1 MIAHVDLFF
10 LVTGHCV
17 LGYVLF
23 FFFYSLS
30 SVFAAVAV
38 DTASCFF
45 AVLTFCLLSFFFL
58 CFRNAVTCRLALDSR
73 LFSTDHFSDLTANCA
88 GAFPPLAGYHLM
100 LGCGDGRRCTPNN
113 VGSF

>member
-10 LVTGHCV
+10 LVKGHCA

-23 FFFYSLS
+23 FFLLIEF
-30 SVFAAVAV
+30 SVR
-38 DTASCFF
+38 SCCRGHGFLF
-45 AVLTFCLLSFFFL
+45 LCCIDFLLAFLFFL